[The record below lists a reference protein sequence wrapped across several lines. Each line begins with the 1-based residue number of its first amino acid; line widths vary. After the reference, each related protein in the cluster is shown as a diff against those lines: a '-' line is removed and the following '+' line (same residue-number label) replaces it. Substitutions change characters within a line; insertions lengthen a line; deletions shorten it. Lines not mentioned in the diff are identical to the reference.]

1 MKTKDGHMIHDDP
14 QNRSGGPHLGES
26 TPPVDS
32 PHFCTFDDFLHIFG
46 VKQMSLRQQL
56 RFIKKHQSEIVD
68 IEDSQR
74 LTNYFARVVR
84 QLLEEVS
91 IIGPID
97 TDQAVA
103 GIDYVYTKN
112 HPLYKKGDIIITP
125 RIIDLIKD
133 TPEAQPI
140 EFLCFRSA
148 RKLTEA
154 HFQTLQNHLVEMV
167 NLGFCLEEE
176 LSKWLYF
183 LGATQHFDD
192 DARLNEKLLF
202 LGSVKML
209 MFWIRALYGL
219 MHYHLPTPM
228 ETLAAGYY
236 QLSPIIVTPNGSG
249 VSQKAVSGDPTTRD
263 PFIRIVANSVR
274 LRDRDLQPRSLTTT
288 TEPSLND
295 AALLIHLL
303 QPLGCHLVA

>member
-1 MKTKDGHMIHDDP
+1 MKTKVEHTIHDDP
-14 QNRSGGPHLGES
+14 KNRSGGSHLGES

-32 PHFCTFDDFLHIFG
+32 PRLCTFDDFLHFFG
-46 VKQMSLRQQL
+46 TQQMPLRQQL
-56 RFIKKHQSEIVD
+56 RCIKLHQSEIVD

-74 LTNYFARVVR
+74 LTNYFVGVVR
-84 QLLEEVS
+84 QLLYEVA
-91 IIGPID
+91 ILGPVNNE
-97 TDQAVA
+97 QAVA

-112 HPLYKKGDIIITP
+112 HPLYKKGDIIINP

-148 RKLTEA
+148 RKLTEG
-154 HFQTLQNHLVEMV
+154 HYQTLQNHLVEMV

-183 LGATQHFDD
+183 LGATQHYDD
-192 DARLNEKLLF
+192 DIPLNEKLLF
-202 LGSVKML
+202 LGSVKTL

-236 QLSPIIVTPNGSG
+236 QLPPIIVTPDGSG
-249 VSQKAVSGDPTTRD
+249 VSQKAVSGAPTTRD
-263 PFIRIVANSVR
+263 PFIRIVANSIR